1 MRKRWRQLHRV
12 LGLVAGLWLAWLG
25 LTGSFLAMGQSL
37 DRVLH
42 PQLFRCADAPPAP
55 LQAAAQAVKAL
66 YPERKLERLDFGR
79 PLRFWLDDGQIVYVD
94 PAGPKILGDLAKSQT
109 VRGFVLPL
117 HELAEPFLPV
127 VAGLS
132 ALVLLSGWILQKPD
146 RRALPPRKAYDW
158 HRALG
163 WVSTPALLV
172 AMLTGTL
179 LVEYKLVDQLLRGGH
194 KPIAPS
200 LPETPEAGLDLDAQV
215 AQAARVWPQAQLIRM
230 QWTKKD
236 IQIRVRQPGE
246 NNPVGRSFI
255 HLDSHSGKV
264 TELESALADP
274 WSVRQLQGTYGV
286 HAGYFPGGGLLA
298 LVGLTPVILWG
309 TGVRL
314 RQKRTAKAGSRSSA

>member
-1 MRKRWRQLHRV
+1 MRKRSRQLHRL
-12 LGLVAGLWLAWLG
+12 LGLVAGLWLVWLG
-25 LTGSFLAMGQSL
+25 LTGTFLAMGQSL
-37 DRVLH
+37 DAVLH
-42 PQLFRCADAPPAP
+42 PQLFRCADQPPAT
-55 LQAAAQAVKAL
+55 LHAAAEAVNAL

-94 PAGPKILGDLAKSQT
+94 PAGPKILGDLPKAQT

-117 HELAEPFLPV
+117 HEFAEPFLPV

-132 ALVLLSGWILQKPD
+132 ALVLLSGWILQKPT
-146 RRALPPRKAYDW
+146 RRALPPRNAYDW

-179 LVEYKLVDQLLRGGH
+179 LVEYKLVDKLLRGGQ
-194 KPIAPS
+194 KPPVLAVPDS
-200 LPETPEAGLDLDAQV
+200 PEANDLDSQV
-215 AQAARVWPQAQLIRM
+215 AQASRVWPQAQLIRM

-236 IQIRVRQPGE
+236 IQIRLRQPGE

-255 HLDSHSGKV
+255 HLDSQSGKV
-264 TELESALADP
+264 SELESALGDP
-274 WSVRQLQGTYGV
+274 WSVRQLQGSYGI

-298 LVGLTPVILWG
+298 LVGLTPLALWL
-309 TGVRL
+309 TGMRL
-314 RQKRTAKAGSRSSA
+314 RQKRTSRAAVPS